1 MGLRRVNSMKMDM
14 LRNNNVISPKVKRAR
29 FKNFRNSEILGSQRK
44 GQKVKYNPEFRFF
57 ISFFFYLTITKVS
70 QLKCYY
76 FCLLLL
82 LWPSLIFIASKNA
95 DFKYILQGR
104 IKILLLK
111 STLTLTHQTRSKSP

>member
-1 MGLRRVNSMKMDM
+1 MDM
-14 LRNNNVISPKVKRAR
+14 LRNSNVINPKKTE
-29 FKNFRNSEILGSQRK
+29 FGSQNGQRW
-44 GQKVKYNPEFRFF
+44 GQKVKFYPEFRFF
-57 ISFFFYLTITKVS
+57 ISFFYLTITKVS

-111 STLTLTHQTRSKSP
+111 VL